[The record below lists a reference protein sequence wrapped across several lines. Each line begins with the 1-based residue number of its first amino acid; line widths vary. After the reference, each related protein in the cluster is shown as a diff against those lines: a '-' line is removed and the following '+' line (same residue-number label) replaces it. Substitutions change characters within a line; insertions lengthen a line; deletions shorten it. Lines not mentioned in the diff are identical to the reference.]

1 MFPSMGTQASVPQ
14 YLFIFFFLFQIG
26 QTAASPDANFQT
38 YIVHLHP
45 SSMEDSGFQTK
56 YQWHQSYLE
65 SATSS
70 NDSSSRLLYS
80 YHTAI
85 DGFAARLTEQE
96 ASVLRTAKGV
106 ITIHPDRFIEL
117 QTTYSYKF
125 LGLDHLSGSVG
136 AQPELKLGQGSI
148 IGVLDTGV
156 WPESPSF
163 DDRGM
168 PLVPKRWKG
177 VCQAGEK
184 FGPQNCNR
192 KLIGARFYSRSHHL
206 SPSEGVS
213 VDSGHEYISA
223 RDARGHGT
231 HTASTAAGAVVAG
244 ANVLGNA
251 AGDARG
257 MAPGAHVAIYK
268 VCWFSG
274 CYSSDILAGID
285 DAIRDGVDVL
295 SMSLGGYPVPLY
307 DDSIAI
313 GAFRAIERGI
323 FVSCAAGNN
332 GPAPASV
339 ANEAPWIMTV
349 GASSTDR
356 RFPAILRLGNGH
368 YLYGESLYPGRQF
381 DRYNNGNWKHRGT
394 FGGREFELVYQ
405 AGGKEGSEM
414 CFNTTLARELVG
426 GKMVVCDRGVTG
438 RAMKGEVVREAGGAG
453 MVLANAAVN
462 GEEDSVDVHV
472 LPATLIGYKESLV
485 LKSYIKSSRR
495 PTARILFGG
504 TKYGSSNSPSV
515 ATFSSRGPS
524 LTNPSVLKPDILAPG
539 ANIVAAWPENL
550 GPSGL
555 PEDNRRVNF
564 TVLSGTS
571 MACPHISGIAALI
584 KSVHRSWS
592 PAAIKSAIMTTANVL
607 NQHGKPIAGGL
618 FATGAGNVNPLRA
631 IDPGLVY
638 DMEPIEYIPHLCSL
652 GYERTEIYTITHR
665 NVSCREVL
673 KANRGRGLNYPSM
686 SVMFKNSRVVVLYR
700 RLRNVGLP
708 NSTYSV
714 EVTAPQGVEITV
726 RPQTLTFG
734 YLDQSLSYKVLL
746 VSRPK
751 KLRKG
756 EKFHEEGSL
765 TWVHHRRGSYK
776 VRSPI
781 SVTWVG

>member
-1 MFPSMGTQASVPQ
+1 MFSSMGTQVSVPH
-14 YLFIFFFLFQIG
+14 YLFVAFFLFRIG
-26 QTAASPDANFQT
+26 HTAASPDGNLQT

-45 SSMEDSGFQTK
+45 SAMEDSGFQTK
-56 YQWHQSYLE
+56 HQWHQSYLQ
-65 SATSS
+65 SAASG

-80 YHTAI
+80 YQTAI

-96 ASVLRTAKGV
+96 ASVLRTARGV

-125 LGLDHLSGSVG
+125 LGLDHLSGSG
-136 AQPELKLGQGSI
+136 GFRPELKLGQGSI
-148 IGVLDTGV
+148 VGVLDTGV

-168 PLVPKRWKG
+168 PPVPKRWKG
-177 VCQAGEK
+177 VCQVGEK
-184 FGPQNCNR
+184 FGPRNCNR
-192 KLIGARFYSRSHHL
+192 KLIGARFYSRGHHM

-213 VDSGHEYISA
+213 TDSGHEYISP

-257 MAPGAHVAIYK
+257 MAPGAHVAMYK

-313 GAFRAIERGI
+313 GAFRAIEKGI

-332 GPAPASV
+332 GPEPASV
-339 ANEAPWIMTV
+339 ANEAPWITTV

-356 RFPAILRLGNGH
+356 RFPAILRLGNGR
-368 YLYGESLYPGRQF
+368 YLYGESLYPGRQD
-381 DRYNNGNWKHRGT
+381 DRYNRGR

-405 AGGKEGSEM
+405 AGGKEGSDM
-414 CFNTTLARELVG
+414 CFNTTLSRDLVG
-426 GKMVVCDRGVTG
+426 GKMVVCDRGITG
-438 RAMKGEVVREAGGAG
+438 RAMKGEVVREAGGAA

-472 LPATLIGYKESLV
+472 LPATLIGYMESLL

-495 PTARILFGG
+495 PTAKILFAG

-515 ATFSSRGPS
+515 AAFSSRGPS

-555 PEDNRRVNF
+555 PEDLRRANF

-592 PAAIKSAIMTTANVL
+592 PAAIKSAIMTTADVL
-607 NQHGKPIAGGL
+607 NQHGKPIAGGV

-631 IDPGLVY
+631 VNPGLVY
-638 DMEPIEYIPHLCSL
+638 DIEPGDYVPHLCSL
-652 GYERTEIYTITHR
+652 GYGRTEIFTITRR
-665 NVSCREVL
+665 NVSCIEVL
-673 KANRGRGLNYPSM
+673 KANKGRGLNYPSM
-686 SVMFKNSRVVVLYR
+686 SVVFKKSRVVVLYR
-700 RLRNVGLP
+700 RLRNVGIP
-708 NSTYSV
+708 NSTYTV
-714 EVTAPQGVEITV
+714 EVTAPEGVEVTV

-734 YLDQSLSYKVLL
+734 HLDQSLSYKVLF

-751 KLRKG
+751 RISKG
-756 EKFHEEGSL
+756 VRFHEEGSL
-765 TWVHHRRGSYK
+765 TWVHHRRGSFK